1 MTTEV
6 AQPASGKEKR
16 AGIKPLYIFVI
27 AAFILTWNSWSQII
41 TFAGW
46 DPDDQLRMVQ
56 LRDFLAGQSWF
67 DVTQY
72 RMNAPAGA
80 PMHWSRMVELPLAAI
95 ILMFAPFVGQ
105 TTGEMIAGTVVP
117 LLLFG
122 GVAIMLSR
130 IATRLG
136 SAQAGLIA
144 MLVAILTPALMMQMR
159 PMRID
164 HHGWQIFFSVLALST
179 MFWSEK
185 RKAGITLGF
194 ALACWLHISLEGLP
208 LSAAFFVL
216 LGWLWIVEKAQ
227 GERLVWTI
235 CSFAT
240 FTFLLFG
247 VTQASPFAADVY
259 CDTVSLPHL
268 TAILLASVIMLPAI
282 LLKPQQRWV
291 RALTV
296 IIAGAASAA
305 IFAWAAPSCLR
316 GAFGE
321 LDPLVREYWYVNI
334 NEGLPIW
341 HQEFKL
347 ALVFLAT
354 PFCGIAAAVVLLR
367 NSGNRDNA
375 EMRMAA
381 FFLVY
386 AAILSLL
393 VMRTVAVASA
403 FAVPTIALW
412 LNHLFSAYRSEVIPA
427 KRIGYVALMLLLLLP
442 GVAADRVG
450 RLTTIFSSTEEAEE
464 TSEPDSIAENCESVS
479 SVGALRQLPAGNFI
493 APFDIGPAI
502 LLTTQHRVLA
512 SSHHRNKEGMHDQ
525 IAFFISDPAKAEQL
539 ARGRGITYVATCLG
553 EAEMDL
559 YARKK
564 PDGLW
569 GQIAK
574 GKTPDWL
581 EPMPDMGK
589 GVKVWR
595 VR

>member
-1 MTTEV
+1 MNTEAV
-6 AQPASGKEKR
+6 KPAPSKEKR
-16 AGIKPLYIFVI
+16 AALKPVYIFVI
-27 AAFILTWNSWSQII
+27 AALILTWNSWSQII

-95 ILMFAPFVGQ
+95 VLIFTPFVGQ
-105 TTGEMIAGTVVP
+105 TIAEMIAGTVVP

-122 GVAIMLSR
+122 GVAFMLSR

-136 SAQAGLIA
+136 SAQAGMIA
-144 MLVAILTPALMMQMR
+144 MLIAILTPALMMQMR

-208 LSAAFFVL
+208 LTAAFFVL
-216 LGWLWIVEKAQ
+216 LGWRWIVEKAQ

-235 CSFAT
+235 TSFST

-247 VTQASPFAADVY
+247 LTQYRPFAADIY
-259 CDTVSLPHL
+259 CDTVSPPHL
-268 TAILLASVIMLPAI
+268 ATIIVASLIMLPAI
-282 LLKPQQRWV
+282 ILKPQQRWL
-291 RALTV
+291 RAFAV

-305 IFAWAAPSCLR
+305 IFVWTAPSCLR

-321 LDPLVREYWYVNI
+321 LDPLVRDYWYVNI

-354 PFCGIAAAVVLLR
+354 PFCGIAAAIALFR
-367 NSGNRDNA
+367 NCNNRDNA
-375 EMRMAA
+375 EIRMAA

-403 FAVPTIALW
+403 FAVPMIALW
-412 LNHLFSAYRSEVIPA
+412 LNHLFSVYRSEMIPA
-427 KRIGYVALMLLLLLP
+427 KRIGYVVLMLLLLLP

-450 RLTTIFSSTEEAEE
+450 RLTTVFSSTEEAEE
-464 TSEPDSIAENCESVS
+464 TGEPDSIAENCESVS
-479 SVGALRQLPAGNFI
+479 SVGSLRQLPAGYFI

-502 LLTTQHRVLA
+502 LLTTPHKVLA

-525 IAFFISDPAKAEQL
+525 IAFFISDPAKARQL
-539 ARGRGITYVATCLG
+539 ARLRGITYVATCLG

-581 EPMPDMGK
+581 EPLPDMGK
-589 GVKVWR
+589 GIKVWR